1 MTLDLYIGQYQT
13 LMEKWKAKHDAE
25 KNGFA
30 EDGIVD
36 PEKWFALPA
45 EEERIM
51 ILLKEAYAKDDAKSE
66 KKLVWSEA
74 CWLAHEVCMKGCD
87 KDCKTCTITGS
98 TFNAVAEWVYG
109 IINAC
114 DGELKEYDNWLG
126 VQNRKMK
133 EYRSVRDS
141 LLSRIAVV
149 NIKKSSGAKS
159 SDMKDIMSYAEWDKD
174 YLKEQIE
181 LIKPTVIVCGGTY
194 EMLRHIYPELG
205 EMERSS
211 NGATMLESIKVI
223 ASCHPNAHIKNEAK
237 YRSVVENY
245 ISLLQVEQ

>member
-13 LMEKWKAKHDAE
+13 LMEEWKAKHDAE
-25 KNGFA
+25 ENGFA
-30 EDGIVD
+30 EDGIVS
-36 PEKWFALPA
+36 PEVWFDLPA
-45 EEERIM
+45 EDERILL
-51 ILLKEAYAKDDAKSE
+51 LLKEAYAKEDAKSK

-74 CWLAHEVCMKGCD
+74 KWLAHEACMKGCG
-87 KDCKTCTITGS
+87 KDCKTCTITGG

-109 IINAC
+109 IINGS

-159 SDMKDIMSYAEWDKD
+159 SDWNDIMSYAKSDKEL
-174 YLKEQIE
+174 LKEQIE

-194 EMLRHIYPELG
+194 EMLRHIYSELK

-211 NGATMLESIKVI
+211 NGATMLRNIKVI

-237 YRSVVENY
+237 YRAVVENY
-245 ISLLQVEQ
+245 IGLL